1 MRRQLVFAVSLGVLW
16 LCGLLILLQR
26 ASPVISS
33 PVARTSASPGDVVIN
48 EVAWAGTMANT
59 NHEWI
64 ELKSNKTVTVN
75 LTNWQIRSSDGSPSI
90 TLSGEIPP
98 GGYFLLA
105 RTNYTNVVDVPADL
119 IYTGALVDGGEIL
132 TLTDDLDNVI
142 DTANTN
148 GGPWPAGTGGSGTP
162 PRATMERVN
171 PLAPDTDSNW
181 ASNDGV
187 IRNGYDVNGNPI
199 NGTPKQPNSATP
211 SDLRITKSVPGQ
223 VLVDHEITYTLMFG
237 NAGGKNAIGVTI
249 TDTLPLSVTFITQT
263 SPFTFTQNGQW
274 LVWRIDVLSSYS
286 GTLSFSVVVTP
297 EIGLLGWIT
306 NTAVITSQVPDYRLD
321 NNVVTATTLIRLP
334 QADLDIHK
342 SGPMSVTG
350 GYELTYTIALS
361 NTGEVDA
368 AHVIVTDTLPPG
380 ATYVRGTEAYS
391 LSRPL
396 SDTLVWQLDDV
407 AVGGPALSLTVVV
420 TTAVDASGWLTNQVT
435 VTTVTSETVLANNIS
450 SAVTFV
456 TPQSADLSIRKSAP
470 ISVTAGNEI
479 TYTLAVSNV
488 GQLDAPGVRV
498 TDTLPVSITLI
509 RQSAPFTF
517 TQQGQAL
524 VWEVGDVLTSAPPV
538 SWTVTG
544 RVDLNLAGAV
554 TNVVQASTTAVEM
567 FTANNTAQAATLVIP
582 PPTALLIHGVM
593 YDGYQLN
600 DTDEAIQIINVGLLP
615 VNVQGYTVTEGT
627 SQGVRF
633 PTYTLQVHQRVWLA
647 KDAQAFF
654 DSFGFWPD
662 FAVTTPPTAPVQLL
676 NGSWAGLA
684 NTGGDV
690 QIKSKAG
697 HVLDRLVYGNQSLP
711 PSGWSGP
718 TLSYYSVGGETGQ
731 ILARAPDERT
741 GLPIPDTDTAADWIQ
756 STGNY
761 TTGRRVLYPGWDMTY
776 PVSDMAGLFWPFT
789 TTAPATVTLGI
800 APDYAFEVVRD
811 AIRSAQRSIEIE
823 TYELLSFGVITEVVQ
838 KARAGVSVTVLLEG
852 EPIPNVDNQELWACQ
867 EIEAAGGQCWFMH
880 DYHPTSAY
888 IYDRYDL
895 IHAKLILL
903 DRQRVIIS
911 TQNLSPGGM
920 PDDDKADGT
929 WGSRGYVLLIDSPEL
944 AARAEV
950 IFDRDRAPVHADIAR
965 WPNATYGF
973 GTPPMGYVPITVS
986 GGATTTVRFP
996 MPHVLTDATYLELF
1010 TAPEAALR
1018 QSDALLGL
1026 LSRAGAGDE
1035 VYVEQMYEYPDWG
1048 DPVTAPNLRLKAYLD
1063 AARRGARVRVL
1074 LNSGQFGEE
1083 YIDLARNITATN
1095 DLNVTAQ
1102 QEGLDLQARM
1112 GDPTRYGIHS
1122 KLVLVKL
1129 NSAGLAYSHVSSIN
1143 GSEASSKVNR
1153 EIAVQIESQQ
1163 LYAALSRVFWT
1174 DWHLS
1179 APLFLPLI
1187 LRDYT
1192 PPPPPA
1198 DHVVVSEVLYDPS
1211 GGTDTGREWIE
1222 LHNPTGSAVD
1232 ISGWSLGDAVN
1243 DGEYGAGRYLFP
1255 PNTILPPGGV
1265 IVIAQQ
1271 AADVAFKPNFEFLID
1286 PNRNDPTV
1294 PDMVPAGNWSGF
1306 GLALGNT
1313 GDHVILR
1320 NAAGQPVDVV
1330 VWGNSSYPGTLPHPG
1345 VVASDHSLER
1355 RPANRDTDDC
1365 AADFVDRTPPSP
1377 GSVPQ

>member
-1 MRRQLVFAVSLGVLW
+1 MKRQLAFAVSLGVLW

-26 ASPVISS
+26 ASPAISS
-33 PVARTSASPGDVVIN
+33 SAHPTSASPGDVVIN
-48 EVAWAGTMANT
+48 EVAWAGTIANT

-64 ELKSNKTVTVN
+64 ELKSNKALTVN
-75 LTNWQIRSSDGSPSI
+75 LTNWQIRSSDGAPSI

-98 GGYFLLA
+98 WGYFLLA
-105 RTNYTNVVDVPADL
+105 RTNYTNVVDVPADM
-119 IYTGALVDGGEIL
+119 IYTGALVDSGEIL
-132 TLTDDLDNVI
+132 TLTDNLDNVI
-142 DTANTN
+142 DTVNTN

-181 ASNDGV
+181 ASNDGI
-187 IRNGYDVNGNPI
+187 IRNGYDVGGNPI

-211 SDLRITKSVPGQ
+211 SELSIVKSAPSQ
-223 VLVDHEITYTLMFG
+223 VLLNREITYTLSFG
-237 NAGGKNAIGVTI
+237 NAGGKNATNVTI
-249 TDTLPLSVTFITQT
+249 TDTLPISIAFITQT

-274 LVWRIDVLSSYS
+274 LVWQIDVLSSYS

-321 NNVVTATTLIRLP
+321 NNIVTATTLIRPPL
-334 QADLDIHK
+334 ADLDIRK
-342 SGPMSVTG
+342 SGPASVTG
-350 GYELTYTIALS
+350 GDGFTYTIALS
-361 NTGEVDA
+361 NTGEVGA
-368 AHVIVTDTLPPG
+368 INVIVTDTLPPG

-396 SDTLVWQLDDV
+396 SDTLVWQLDSV
-407 AVGGPALSLTVVV
+407 TVGGPSLGLTVVV
-420 TTAVDASGWLTNQVT
+420 TTALDASGWLTNQVT
-435 VTTVTSETVLANNIS
+435 VTTATSETVLANNIS

-456 TPQSADLSIRKSAP
+456 TPQSADLSVGKSAP
-470 ISVTAGNEI
+470 VSVTAGNEI
-479 TYTLAVSNV
+479 TYTIAVSNV
-488 GQLDAPGVRV
+488 GQLDAPDVRV
-498 TDTLPVSITLI
+498 TDTLPVSITFL
-509 RQSAPFTF
+509 RHSAPYTL
-517 TQQGQAL
+517 TQQGQVL
-524 VWEVGDVLTSAPPV
+524 VWDVGDVLTSAPPV

-544 RVDLNLAGAV
+544 RVDLNLAGVV
-554 TNVVQASTTAVEM
+554 TNVVQASTDAIEMLTADN
-567 FTANNTAQAATLVIP
+567 AAQATTLVIP
-582 PPTALLIHGVM
+582 PSPVILINGVM
-593 YDGYQLN
+593 YDGYQSN
-600 DTDEAIQIINVGLLP
+600 DADEAIQIINVGLLP
-615 VNVQGYTVTEGT
+615 VNVQGYTVTEG
-627 SQGVRF
+627 SSAGVRL
-633 PTYTLQVHQRVWLA
+633 PTYTLQVNQQVWLA

-662 FAVTTPPTAPVQLL
+662 FAITAPVTAPVQLL
-676 NGSWAGLA
+676 SGSWAQLG
-684 NTGGDV
+684 NSGGDV

-697 HVLDRLVYGNQSLP
+697 DVLDRLVYGNQSLP
-711 PSGWSGP
+711 SSGWAGP
-718 TLSYYSVGGETGQ
+718 TVSPYSVGGATGQ

-756 STGNY
+756 YTGNY

-776 PVSDMAGLFWPFT
+776 PASDMAGLFWPFT
-789 TTAPATVTLGI
+789 TTTPATVTFGV
-800 APDYAFEVVRD
+800 APDHAFEVARD

-823 TYELLSFGVITEVVQ
+823 AYELLSFGVITEVVQ
-838 KARAGVSVTVLLEG
+838 RARAGVSVTALLEG

-880 DYHPTSAY
+880 DYHPTGYY

-895 IHAKLILL
+895 VHAKLILL
-903 DRQRVIIS
+903 DRQRVLIS

-929 WGSRGYVLLIDSPEL
+929 WGSRGYVLRIDSPEL
-944 AARAEV
+944 AARAGL
-950 IFDRDRAPVHADIAR
+950 IFDRDRDPVHADIAR

-986 GGATTTVRFP
+986 GGTTTTVRFP
-996 MPHVLTDATYLELF
+996 APQVFTDATHFELF

-1026 LSRAGAGDE
+1026 LARAGAGDE

-1083 YIDLARNITATN
+1083 YIDLAKNITTTN
-1095 DLNVTAQ
+1095 DLNTTAR

-1122 KLVLVKL
+1122 KLVLVRL
-1129 NSAGLAYSHVSSIN
+1129 NSAGQAYSHVGSIN

-1153 EIAVQIESQQ
+1153 EIAVQVESQQ
-1163 LYAALSRVFWT
+1163 LYAALSRVFET

-1179 APLFLPLI
+1179 APIFLPLI
-1187 LRDYT
+1187 MRDYT

-1222 LHNPTGSAVD
+1222 LHNPTGGAMD
-1232 ISGWSLGDAVN
+1232 ISGWSLGDAIN
-1243 DGEYGAGRYLFP
+1243 DGEYGAGRYWFP
-1255 PNTILPPGGV
+1255 SNTILPPGGV

-1271 AADVAFKPNFEFLID
+1271 AADVTFKPNFEFLID

-1294 PDMVPAGNWSGF
+1294 PDMLPAGNWSGF
-1306 GLALGNT
+1306 GLALGNA

-1320 NAAGQPVDVV
+1320 NAAGQVVDVV

-1345 VVASDHSLER
+1345 VIASDHSLER
-1355 RPANRDTDDC
+1355 RPASRDTDDC
-1365 AADFVDRTPPSP
+1365 AADFFDRTPPTP